1 MLTQLKERSDDQ
13 ISRSKFLKLCC
24 IADRRLLEHEFSDRF
39 YNALLAIG
47 WDGQQY
53 ISKRLHVDLFDV
65 SEDGLELIPKAVRWT
80 VREFG
85 GKNVEEIKQYQYEEH
100 AENEFIRKYSELRW
114 LLSTIDL
121 GSQERLQ
128 NYASGGES
136 NEEYLERQFDE
147 MIAAYPDDEGRYDDM
162 KTLYLRWDDT
172 VRLMVDQSVEYSR
185 IAEFL
190 DDFIQALSK
199 VVLRFAYN
207 QHISEDRIAEWEED
221 AAEAKSEFT
230 TRLKTVRSELL
241 RNRSRSTELDRVS
254 EAYSQTIEGSA
265 IENREALFEQ
275 AEVWEQDEEYA
286 DIDDELSAIPWDDR
300 RICLDAHDV
309 AVATGHLTE
318 LATTN
323 PTDLVDDGYR
333 RLILEH
339 TSIEDVVSLANRS

>member
-1 MLTQLKERSDDQ
+1 MPQEEPEFGEPEFLGWLLLTQLKERSDDQ

-24 IADRRLLEHEFSDRF
+24 IADRRLLHVHEYDVGLPRYWYMYGELANEHEFSDRF
-39 YNALLAIG
+39 YNAPRAIG

-53 ISKRLHVDLFDV
+53 IPKQLHVDLFDV
-65 SEDGLELIPKAVRWT
+65 SEDGLELIPQAVRWT

-85 GKNVEEIKQYQYEEH
+85 GKNVEEIKQHQYEEH

-147 MIAAYPDDEGRYDDM
+147 MMAAYPDDEERYDDM

-207 QHISEDRIAEWEED
+207 RHISEERLAEWEED

-230 TRLKTVRSELL
+230 TCLKNVRSGLL

-254 EAYSQTIEGSA
+254 EAYSQTIEEQ
-265 IENREALFEQ
+265 IEQVLARE
-275 AEVWEQDEEYA
+275 
-286 DIDDELSAIPWDDR
+286 
-300 RICLDAHDV
+300 
-309 AVATGHLTE
+309 
-318 LATTN
+318 
-323 PTDLVDDGYR
+323 
-333 RLILEH
+333 
-339 TSIEDVVSLANRS
+339 